1 VFKQIGSLS
10 ILVESTSRAR
20 KVDTVALFE
29 DTSSGVMVT
38 TDEKLN
44 LDIEATETVI
54 ELLKKNAVKQANRV
68 KKNAIEQAKR
78 YIRAIGR
85 IMLHALA
92 NRQTLPTNALPPFFI
107 NCESVP

>member
-10 ILVESTSRAR
+10 ILVESTS
-20 KVDTVALFE
+20 VALFE

-44 LDIEATETVI
+44 SDIEATETVI

-68 KKNAIEQAKR
+68 KENAIEQAKR

>member
-1 VFKQIGSLS
+1 MFKQIGSLS
-10 ILVESTSRAR
+10 ILVESNARAR
-20 KVDTVALFE
+20 LVDTIALFE
-29 DTSSGVMVT
+29 HTNSGVMVK

-44 LDIEATETVI
+44 SDIKAI
-54 ELLKKNAVKQANRV
+54 LKRNAVKQANRV
-68 KKNAIEQAKR
+68 KKKTIEQAKC

-107 NCESVP
+107 NCESVPL

>member
-1 VFKQIGSLS
+1 MFKQIGSLS

-38 TDEKLN
+38 TDVKLES
-44 LDIEATETVI
+44 DIEAI
-54 ELLKKNAVKQANRV
+54 LKKNVKHENRV

>member
-1 VFKQIGSLS
+1 MFKQIGSLS
-10 ILVESTSRAR
+10 ILVESTS
-20 KVDTVALFE
+20 VALFE
-29 DTSSGVMVT
+29 DTDSGVMVT
-38 TDEKLN
+38 TDVKLES
-44 LDIEATETVI
+44 DIEAI
-54 ELLKKNAVKQANRV
+54 LKKNTVKHENRV

>member
-1 VFKQIGSLS
+1 MFKQIGSLS

-20 KVDTVALFE
+20 LDTVALFE

-38 TDEKLN
+38 KDEKLDA
-44 LDIEATETVI
+44 DIEVI
-54 ELLKKNAVKQANRV
+54 LKKYAVKHANRV
-68 KKNAIEQAKR
+68 KEKAIEQAKR

-107 NCESVP
+107 NCESVPALFVV

>member
-10 ILVESTSRAR
+10 ILVESNSRTSL
-20 KVDTVALFE
+20 VNTVALFE
-29 DTSSGVMVT
+29 NTSSGVMVK
-38 TDEKLN
+38 TDEKLEN
-44 LDIEATETVI
+44 DICKYTASEI
-54 ELLKKNAVKQANRV
+54 V
-68 KKNAIEQAKR
+68 KKNAIKQATH

-107 NCESVP
+107 NCESVPL

>member
-1 VFKQIGSLS
+1 MFKQIGSLS
-10 ILVESTSRAR
+10 ILVESNSRAR
-20 KVDTVALFE
+20 TVALFE
-29 DTSSGVMVT
+29 DTDSGVMVKK
-38 TDEKLN
+38 DEKLN
-44 LDIEATETVI
+44 SDIGVI
-54 ELLKKNAVKQANRV
+54 LKKNAVKQANLV

-107 NCESVP
+107 NCESVPL

>member
-1 VFKQIGSLS
+1 MFKQIGSLS
-10 ILVESTSRAR
+10 ILVESTS
-20 KVDTVALFE
+20 VALFE

-38 TDEKLN
+38 TDVKLN
-44 LDIEATETVI
+44 SDIEATETVI

-68 KKNAIEQAKR
+68 KENAIEQAKR

>member
-1 VFKQIGSLS
+1 MFKQIGSLS
-10 ILVESTSRAR
+10 ILVESTS
-20 KVDTVALFE
+20 VALFE

-38 TDEKLN
+38 TDVKLN
-44 LDIEATETVI
+44 SDIEATETVI
-54 ELLKKNAVKQANRV
+54 ELLKKNVKHENRV

-107 NCESVP
+107 NCESVPL